1 MVLTADEVELIVK
14 ELTDLKSK
22 CTPEQI
28 NSMEKYTEFRTQNR
42 TFYEMII
49 SPEGV
54 DPIIFKEMLKMKRRL
69 ENGEDQYSVDVRF
82 GSFMAQK
89 YIDPVIKKEG

>member
-1 MVLTADEVELIVK
+1 MVLTADEVELLVQ

-22 CTPEQI
+22 FTLEQI
-28 NSMEKYTEFRTQNR
+28 NAMEKYNDFKTQNR
-42 TFYEMII
+42 TFYEMIV
-49 SPEGV
+49 SPQGV
-54 DPIIFKEMLKMKRRL
+54 DPVIFKEMLKMKRRL